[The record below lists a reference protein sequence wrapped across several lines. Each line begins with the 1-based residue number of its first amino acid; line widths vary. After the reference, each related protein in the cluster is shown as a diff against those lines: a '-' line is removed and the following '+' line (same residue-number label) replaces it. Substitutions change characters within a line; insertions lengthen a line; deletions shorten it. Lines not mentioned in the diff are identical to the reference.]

1 MKKKILIAEDEQLH
15 RFYLKRDIER
25 ERADVYEVIGEA
37 ANGIELLKLWKQ
49 YSPDIIIADLK
60 MPVLTGGEAI
70 KEIRR
75 CDSCVKIIVLTSQ
88 EEKYLL
94 EALNPFVDAYLFK
107 SREKPEDILEKLDEV
122 AGLKQHQT
130 RKYLTSLLLEEEDQ
144 ASDLSAQVIERLKK
158 GITNKDIAA
167 EMKIS
172 AKYVE
177 KILTELFKRY
187 RAKNRVELIAKI
199 LEMKEF
205 L

>member
-37 ANGIELLKLWKQ
+37 ANGLDLLRLWKQ
-49 YSPDIIIADLK
+49 LSPDIIIADLK

-75 CDSCVKIIVLTSQ
+75 SDSCVKIIVLTSQ
-88 EEKYLL
+88 EEKFLL

-107 SREKPEDILEKLDEV
+107 SKEKPEDILEKLDEV

-130 RKYLTSLLLEEEDQ
+130 RKYLTSLLLEEEYHS
-144 ASDLSAQVIERLKK
+144 SDLACQVIERVKK
-158 GITNKDIAA
+158 GTSNKDIAV
-167 EMKIS
+167 ELKIS

-177 KILTELFKRY
+177 KILTELFKKY
-187 RAKNRVELIAKI
+187 KVKNRVELVAKI
-199 LEMKEF
+199 LEVKEF
-205 L
+205 

>member
-37 ANGIELLKLWKQ
+37 ANGIEMLKLWKQ
-49 YSPDIIIADLK
+49 LTPDIIIADLK
-60 MPVLTGGEAI
+60 MPILTGGEAI

-75 CDSCVKIIVLTSQ
+75 TDSFVKIIVLTSQ

-122 AGLKQHQT
+122 AGLRSLQT
-130 RKYLTSLLLEEEDQ
+130 RKYVTSLLLEEEEPTD
-144 ASDLSAQVIERLKK
+144 DLSRQVIEKLKK
-158 GITNKDIAA
+158 GAPNKEIAA
-167 EMKIS
+167 DLNIS

-177 KILTELFKRY
+177 RMLTELFKKY
-187 RAKNRVELIAKI
+187 KVKNRVELITRI
-199 LEMKEF
+199 IELKEI
-205 L
+205 